1 MKFTKSIIAILALL
15 MALCLTFTGCD
26 FYESSYNDQISV
38 SPDAFDPD
46 APGLDDDRKD
56 PANKGDSTQNT
67 EDLTEDRNENTDDNG
82 NVDDSGNNGDNGNNG
97 DVSPYKDPICDL
109 LGLPYYS
116 GNPWVAVNNN
126 EPSFTAD
133 EITTVGYEFFSE
145 LDGLGRCGYVMA
157 CVGREM
163 MPTESRGDIGHIKPT
178 GWVQK
183 QYDGNLVSGGS
194 LYNRCHLIGFQLTG
208 ENDNKQNLITGT
220 RYMNWDGMVEF
231 ENMIADY
238 VKETGNHVMYRVT
251 PMFYEN
257 ELVARGVHMEAYS
270 VEDNGEGVSFNVYA
284 YNIQPGIV
292 IDYATGNNWL
302 AEDAGNNGGNDATD
316 APDDS
321 TEVKYILNT
330 SSKKVH
336 IPTCG
341 SVSTMSD
348 KNKQVYNGSLED
360 ILAQGYEKCGA
371 CKAGT

>member
-1 MKFTKSIIAILALL
+1 MSAFKKILIALLLIFALLVAGYFGRDYIFGTNEPPISLAEVPEFSGEPYVVINGGEPFFTK
-15 MALCLTFTGCD
+15 
-26 FYESSYNDQISV
+26 E
-38 SPDAFDPD
+38 
-46 APGLDDDRKD
+46 
-56 PANKGDSTQNT
+56 
-67 EDLTEDRNENTDDNG
+67 
-82 NVDDSGNNGDNGNNG
+82 
-97 DVSPYKDPICDL
+97 
-109 LGLPYYS
+109 
-116 GNPWVAVNNN
+116 
-126 EPSFTAD
+126 
-133 EITTVGYEFFSE
+133 EITTESYEKYSE
-145 LDGLGRCGYVMA
+145 LDELGRCGVAMA
-157 CVGREM
+157 CIGRDL
-163 MPTESRGDIGHIKPT
+163 MPTEERGEIGHVKPS
-178 GWVQK
+178 GWVQA
-183 QYDGNLVSGGS
+183 QYDCVPGKY
-194 LYNRCHLIGFQLTG
+194 LYDRCHLIGFQLTG
-208 ENDNKQNLITGT
+208 ENDNKKNLITGT

-302 AEDAGNNGGNDATD
+302 AEDAENNGGNDATD

-348 KNKQVYNGSLED
+348 KNKQEYNGSLED